1 MSYAVE
7 ITQTGSPEVLNRVV
21 RDVTQ
26 PGAGEILIRNH
37 AGAVNF
43 IDTIIRRG
51 EMPEG
56 MMPKLPHV
64 PGVEGAGIVEALG
77 KGVDG
82 FAIGDRVAWMGP
94 IGAGGYAT
102 HSIISSP
109 YVANIGALDL
119 DLAASVPVNAM
130 TAYHMLVN
138 LGGAEAGKSVLVHA
152 AAGGVGTMIQHIA
165 KHLGMT
171 VIASVSSDKIGY
183 AKAQGADH
191 VIDYRSEDVTARVM
205 EITGGKG
212 VDLTL
217 NPISGETLK
226 SDLEALAPLGT
237 VVIFGFLAGPP
248 TGTFG
253 EDLAKHFQKSVAVRV
268 SDIYTY
274 FGNRPD
280 AFSADLA
287 TVFDLLD
294 QGVLRPQITTLPIA
308 QAAEAHRRLEAGE
321 TTGKLVLSLENGS
334 IAETEETRDE

>member
-7 ITQTGSPEVLNRVV
+7 ITKTGGPEVLTKVA
-21 RDVTQ
+21 RDVSQ

-51 EMPEG
+51 DMPEG
-56 MMPKLPHV
+56 MMPDLPHV
-64 PGVEGAGIVEALG
+64 PGVEGAGIIEAVG
-77 KGVDG
+77 DGVDG
-82 FAIGDRVAWMGP
+82 FAVGDGVAWMGP
-94 IGAGGYAT
+94 IGAGGYGT
-102 HSIISSP
+102 HSVIGAP
-109 YVANIGALDL
+109 YVTKIGSLDF

-130 TAYHMLVN
+130 TAYHMLTN
-138 LGGAEAGKSVLVHA
+138 LGGAAAGKSVLVHA

-165 KHLGMT
+165 KHLDMT
-171 VIASVSSDKIGY
+171 VIASVSADKMDY

-205 EITGGKG
+205 EVTDGKG

-226 SDLEALAPLGT
+226 SDLETLAPLGT
-237 VVIFGFLAGPP
+237 AAIFGFLAGPP
-248 TGTFG
+248 AGTFA

-280 AFSADLA
+280 AFSADMA
-287 TVFDLLD
+287 AVFELLR
-294 QGVLRPQITTLPIA
+294 QGVLRPQITTMPIA
-308 QAAEAHRRLEAGE
+308 DATEAHRRLEAGE
-321 TTGKLVLSLENGS
+321 TTGKIVLSIE
-334 IAETEETRDE
+334 

>member
-7 ITQTGSPEVLNRVV
+7 IPQTGSPEVLKRAECEIS
-21 RDVTQ
+21 Q
-26 PGAGEILIRNH
+26 PGAGEVLIRNH

-56 MMPKLPHV
+56 MMPELPHV
-64 PGVEGAGIVEALG
+64 PGVEGAGVIEALG
-77 KGVDG
+77 ESVDG
-82 FAIGDRVAWMGP
+82 FAVGDRVAWMGP
-94 IGAGGYAT
+94 IGAGGYGT
-102 HSIISSP
+102 HSVIASP
-109 YVANIGALDL
+109 YVTKISDL
-119 DLAASVPVNAM
+119 DFNLAASIPVNAM

-138 LGGAEAGKSVLVHA
+138 LGGATEGKSVLAHA

-171 VIASVSSDKIGY
+171 VIASVSSDKIDY

-191 VIDYRSEDVTARVM
+191 VIDYRSEDVTTRVM
-205 EITGGKG
+205 EVTDGKG

-237 VVIFGFLAGPP
+237 TVIFGFLAGPLG
-248 TGTFG
+248 GTFG
-253 EDLAKHFQKSVAVRV
+253 EELAKHFQKSVAVRV

-287 TVFDLLD
+287 SVFELLRD
-294 QGVLRPQITTLPIA
+294 KVLRPQITTLPIA
-308 QAAEAHRRLEAGE
+308 EAAEAHRRLEAGE
-321 TTGKLVLSLENGS
+321 STGKLVLS
-334 IAETEETRDE
+334 ID